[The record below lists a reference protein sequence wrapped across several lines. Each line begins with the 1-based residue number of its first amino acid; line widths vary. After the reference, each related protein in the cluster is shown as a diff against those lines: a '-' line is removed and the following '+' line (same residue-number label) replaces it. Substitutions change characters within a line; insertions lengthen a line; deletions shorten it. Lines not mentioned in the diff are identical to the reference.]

1 MTPPHLH
8 HHMSDT
14 RPSRERYIPDTQ
26 QCVHD
31 GAHQHPRLTAFRAPR
46 TASPG
51 RLAATPPPAMP
62 PAPEMMRGHDS
73 GYANGIPKGRRDA
86 PPAASGCS
94 MCYLMPGRTLPARI
108 PLLEAS
114 CRRPEYGILDLVPF
128 VLSLLAALGDKGW
141 IRERIQRFR
150 PSCGDFL
157 FTHNP
162 LTFHATSE
170 KIDFI
175 ESRRLTVPGC
185 WRRSLSSLSGS
196 NSVVECNL
204 AKVEVAGSNPVSRSS
219 KSDGGVAKW

>member
-1 MTPPHLH
+1 MIRDMPMASQKGDATPRPPHQDVPCAI
-8 HHMSDT
+8 SC
-14 RPSRERYIPDTQ
+14 RGARYQP
-26 QCVHD
+26 
-31 GAHQHPRLTAFRAPR
+31 
-46 TASPG
+46 ASPSSKH
-51 RLAATPPPAMP
+51 LAV
-62 PAPEMMRGHDS
+62 APNT
-73 GYANGIPKGRRDA
+73 GY
-86 PPAASGCS
+86 S
-94 MCYLMPGRTLPARI
+94 TLC
-108 PLLEAS
+108 LS
-114 CRRPEYGILDLVPF
+114 FYPF
-128 VLSLLAALGDKGW
+128 LPHLGDKGW